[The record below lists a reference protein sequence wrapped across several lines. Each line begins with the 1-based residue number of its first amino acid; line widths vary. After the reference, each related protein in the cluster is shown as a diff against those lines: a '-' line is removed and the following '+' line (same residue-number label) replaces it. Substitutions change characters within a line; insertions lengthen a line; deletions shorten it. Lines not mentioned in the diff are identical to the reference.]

1 MELSDEK
8 ASFLSFY
15 QSMNE
20 ARSLSLVFYQN
31 MKEPS
36 PWQTILL
43 NFFGIFVFDMNPLC
57 KMNFTMKVFKVA
69 LKSLKNRKFAN
80 RKRICKKK
88 KSLQKENVFVKRKR
102 IYKKKKSLQKES
114 LCKKKTYL

>member
-1 MELSDEK
+1 
-8 ASFLSFY
+8 
-15 QSMNE
+15 
-20 ARSLSLVFYQN
+20 
-31 MKEPS
+31 
-36 PWQTILL
+36 
-43 NFFGIFVFDMNPLC
+43 
-57 KMNFTMKVFKVA
+57 MKVFKVA
-69 LKSLKNRKFAN
+69 LKSLKNRRFAN